1 MLKKQV
7 TVLAPNGMS
16 QRYATAIVHESNN
29 FNCDVKLILNNDI
42 VDAKSIM
49 NVLALSVDVKQ
60 DTKLVLSTDGPDEA
74 EALGSIIA
82 MLKKMSFIS

>member
-1 MLKKQV
+1 MLNKEIKV
-7 TVLAPNGMS
+7 IAPNGMS

-29 FNCDVKLILNNDI
+29 FNCDVKLILNNDVI
-42 VDAKSIM
+42 DAKSIM
-49 NVLALSVDVKQ
+49 NVLAMSVDVRQ
-60 DTKLVLSTDGPDEA
+60 DTKLTLSTDGPDEA